1 MKSNFTSIL
10 LSLLVLISCSQEHK
24 HECKKED
31 SCCKNET
38 THSKE
43 KSTDDQGS
51 FYDISGLT
59 YTNHLGKAQS
69 LSDMKGKYVFV
80 SMIFTQC
87 KYACPKIAENI
98 QALESA
104 LNKPFQVVL
113 ISFDP
118 KRDNPQTMSAF
129 LNEKKAGKNWTVMTS
144 TDDIIR
150 KSSMLFDISFKE
162 LENGDFS
169 HENVIIVLDKQGRE
183 IKRIEGLNINVQ
195 QEATEI
201 LDLLGKEA

>member
-1 MKSNFTSIL
+1 
-10 LSLLVLISCSQEHK
+10 
-24 HECKKED
+24 
-31 SCCKNET
+31 
-38 THSKE
+38 
-43 KSTDDQGS
+43 
-51 FYDISGLT
+51 
-59 YTNHLGKAQS
+59 
-69 LSDMKGKYVFV
+69 MKGKYVFV

-129 LNEKKAGKNWTVMTS
+129 LNEKKSGKNWTVMTS

>member
-1 MKSNFTSIL
+1 MKSIITSIL
-10 LSLLVLISCSQEHK
+10 ISLLVLSSCSQEQK
-24 HECKKED
+24 QESKKED
-31 SCCKNET
+31 ACCKNET

-43 KSTDDQGS
+43 KSNDDMGS
-51 FYDISGLT
+51 FYDISGLSF
-59 YTNHLGKAQS
+59 TNHLGKSQM
-69 LSDMKGKYVFV
+69 LSDKKGKYVFV

-98 QALESA
+98 KALESA
-104 LNKPFQVVL
+104 INKPIDVVL

-118 KRDNPQTMSAF
+118 KRDNQKTMAAF
-129 LNEKKAGKNWTVMTS
+129 LNEKKGGKNWSVMTS

-169 HENVIIVLDKQGRE
+169 HENVIIMLDKRGRE

-195 QEATEI
+195 QEANEI
-201 LDLLGKEA
+201 INLLEKDA